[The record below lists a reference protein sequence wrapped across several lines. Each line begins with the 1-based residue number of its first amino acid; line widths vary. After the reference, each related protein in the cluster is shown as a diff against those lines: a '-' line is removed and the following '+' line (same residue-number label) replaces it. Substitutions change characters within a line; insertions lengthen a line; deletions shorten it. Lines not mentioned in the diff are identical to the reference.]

1 MPDNNLQLQDSDIN
15 QESLD
20 QVVDTTSQWLEQAQA
35 GEQYQQQIDET
46 QAAENA
52 QAAAA
57 AEDPRNKEDWG
68 IGGVVKELQS
78 AFMGGIQ
85 DTGSSLVTLP
95 ERAIDMMTGE
105 MQEEMKSDEGYDA
118 EWDNWFVNDA
128 NPIETKTW
136 WGGLIRSA
144 THFGTMAAAIIPA
157 ASAAGVGATALGA
170 GRAVTWAGGAMAN
183 QWVRAAAVGA
193 ASDLASKYSQDAN
206 ALQMLRDRYGMID
219 TPFTTNDMDHP
230 ALKTFKNVVE
240 GLGIGELANGVF
252 RIMGKGMKRV
262 LPDGRLLDNVEEGI
276 ARGEA
281 RSASVEEQT
290 LAKAQVELAESG
302 TEFRGHKNKPVANA
316 EQGAPTSK
324 ENPVDVRNSQK
335 RVRNELGAEDGSPGS
350 VTTPVQLEIAAKTKG
365 LSEEVIEQ
373 TFRDLV
379 SEPRFAS
386 EMAAIQAGRT
396 TIKEVWG
403 DAIEAWQRIGLGREA
418 ADLTPEEYFKEFFD
432 SPAGRDIG
440 TPDEMLYWSARNV
453 VAADL
458 VVGSLM
464 KEIRD
469 LGIVGR
475 ELADIADL
483 GSADGPSKALFD
495 KLLTATTEIRRS
507 ELILSDDYAA
517 LAARADAT
525 PAMRKAALDA
535 QKQFVSTN
543 IQSRVEDSIDAYR
556 LALKVAGESQDD
568 DLFKMIFETVSM
580 NKDINNL
587 KDFDNFLR
595 HKLRGKSF
603 KGKEDVGLIIKGW
616 ERVMVNS
623 MLSSP
628 KTPMR
633 ALIGTSTA
641 TFMRPLSTAVGAFSM
656 GDGATMR
663 ASLASMNAMREAI
676 PEAWK
681 LFRGRLNSYWA
692 GDIATIKNRFTEYTK
707 GEDNWAMYG
716 DFVENSG
723 RATDGDK
730 AAYYMANMAR
740 GLNDNKF
747 LTYSTKLM
755 ASIDDT
761 FGYLLARAKGREKA
775 YREALDLF
783 NQGKVTEIT
792 PQVLREGEDRFLK
805 DIIDADGNIRLD
817 TDLGKNVEAARREV
831 TLTQDLNGFAK
842 GLDKVFGETPWAKPF
857 FLFARTGVNGLTLTA
872 KHTPG
877 FNFLVKEYNDI
888 ARATLDDLSSVAK
901 YGINN
906 AEDLINAKALQQ
918 GRLLVGGSLIS
929 MAGIHFM
936 NGGLTGNGPTDRSK
950 RAAWI
955 DAGYVPRSINIGG
968 VWVGYDS
975 FEPFNQIFAAVAD
988 IGDHSQLMGEEW
1000 TKDNFQKLSL
1010 VLMQAATSKS
1020 YLQGMGD
1027 FVDLLSGEP
1036 GKQEKILAGLMNNTM
1051 PLGGLRNDIGKLF
1064 NPYMK
1069 ELNNGWQDTFR
1080 NRNQLFEYGPGQ
1092 DLAIKYDLLNGR
1104 PIRDHDFPTRMWN
1117 MFIPVPL
1124 NLDQGPGRKL
1134 LFDSGYDLRLS
1145 TYYGP
1150 DGTDLTESPELRSLY
1165 QEYIGQ
1171 QNIEAKLNKLS
1182 KDPRIQLSLQMM
1194 YHDMRNG
1201 NRDEDPMKAYH
1212 HNKVIRKLFA
1222 RAKNIAWAKMRR
1234 DSEVQRLIEEDDK
1247 RKARTKRQLKKSQ
1260 DFYGVLQMQNK

>member
-1 MPDNNLQLQDSDIN
+1 MTDSNLNIDNIQVDTEGLQQAADNAGAWLQN
-15 QESLD
+15 AQESEAF
-20 QVVDTTSQWLEQAQA
+20 QQEREENLEA
-35 GEQYQQQIDET
+35 ENT
-46 QAAENA
+46 QAA
-52 QAAAA
+52 
-57 AEDPRNKEDWG
+57 AEQDDPRNQEQWG

-78 AFMGGIQ
+78 AFVGGVQ
-85 DTGSSLVTLP
+85 DTASSIVTLP
-95 ERAIDMMTGE
+95 ERGLDMMTGE

-118 EWDNWFVNDA
+118 EWDNWFVSKE

-206 ALQMLRDRYGMID
+206 ALQMLRDRYGFID
-219 TPFTTNDMDHP
+219 TPLTTNDLDHP
-230 ALKTFKNVVE
+230 TVKTFKNVVE
-240 GLGIGELANGVF
+240 GLGIGELANGIF

-262 LPDGRLLDNVEEGI
+262 LPDGRLVDNAEEAI
-276 ARGEA
+276 ARGDA
-281 RSASVEEQT
+281 RANSVAEQT
-290 LAKAQVELAESG
+290 LEKGRAELEESG
-302 TEFRGHKNKPVANA
+302 TDFRGHKNKPVANP

-324 ENPVDVRNSQK
+324 DNPVDVRNSQK
-335 RVRNELGAEDGSPGS
+335 RVRSEWGAEEGSAGS
-350 VTTPVQLEIAAKTKG
+350 VTTPKQLEVAANTKG

-403 DAIEAWQRIGLGREA
+403 DAIESWQRIGLGREA
-418 ADLTPEEYFKEFFD
+418 ADLTPEEYFRDFFEG
-432 SPAGRDIG
+432 PAGREIG
-440 TPDEMLYWSARNV
+440 TPDEMLHWSARNV

-464 KEIRD
+464 QEIRD

-475 ELADIADL
+475 EIADIADL
-483 GSADGPSKALFD
+483 GSIDGPAKGLFD

-507 ELILSDDYAA
+507 ELVLSDDYAA
-517 LAARADAT
+517 LAARPGAT

-535 QKQFVSTN
+535 QKQFVSGNLQTKV
-543 IQSRVEDSIDAYR
+543 QDSIDAYR

-587 KDFDNFLR
+587 KDFDNYLR
-595 HKLRGKSF
+595 HKIRGKNF
-603 KGKEDVGLIIKGW
+603 KGKEDIGLIIKGW

-623 MLSSP
+623 MLSGP
-628 KTPMR
+628 KTPFR

-641 TFMRPLSTAVGAFSM
+641 TFLRPLSTAAGAFTM
-656 GDGATMR
+656 GDGATVR
-663 ASLASMNAMREAI
+663 ASLSSVNAMRQAI
-676 PEAWK
+676 PEAWT
-681 LFRGRLNSYWA
+681 LFRSRLSSYWA
-692 GDIATIKNRFTEYTK
+692 GDVATIKNRFTEYTK
-707 GEDNWAMYG
+707 GDENWAMYG
-716 DFVENSG
+716 DWVENSG

-730 AAYYMANMAR
+730 AAYYMADMAR

-755 ASIDDT
+755 AATDDT

-775 YREALDLF
+775 YREAMDLF
-783 NQGKVTEIT
+783 NQGKSTEIN
-792 PQVLREGEDRFLK
+792 PAVLREGEDRFLQQILDK
-805 DIIDADGNIRLD
+805 DGNIRLD
-817 TDLGKNVEAARREV
+817 TDLGKNVDFARKEV
-831 TLTQDLNGFAK
+831 TLTNDLTGFASGMDDIFRK
-842 GLDKVFGETPWAKPF
+842 TPWARPF
-857 FLFARTGVNGLTLTA
+857 FLFARTGVNGLNLTA

-888 ARATLDDLSSVAK
+888 ARATIDDLAPVMK

-906 AEDLINAKALQQ
+906 AEDLINAKALQR
-918 GRLLVGGSLIS
+918 GRLVIGGSVIS
-929 MAGIHFM
+929 MAGIHFL

-950 RAAWI
+950 RQAWI

-975 FEPFNQIFAAVAD
+975 FEPFNQILSAVAD
-988 IGDHSQLMGEEW
+988 IGDHSELMGEEW

-1010 VLMQAATSKS
+1010 VVMQAAASKS
-1020 YLQGMGD
+1020 YLQGLGD

-1036 GKQEKILAGLMNNTM
+1036 GKHQRIIAGLMNNTI

-1064 NPYMK
+1064 NPHMK
-1069 ELNNGWQDTFR
+1069 ELNKGWSDTFR
-1080 NRNQLFEYGPGQ
+1080 NRNLIFEYGPGE
-1092 DLAIKYDLLNGR
+1092 DLPTKYDMLNGK
-1104 PIRDHDFPTRMWN
+1104 PIRDYDFATRMWN
-1117 MFIPVPL
+1117 TFIPVPL

-1150 DGTDLTESPELRSLY
+1150 DGTDLSDSPELRSTF
-1165 QEYIGQ
+1165 QKYIGA
-1171 QNIEAKLNKLS
+1171 QNLELKLNKLA
-1182 KDPRIQLSLQMM
+1182 KDPRIQASIKEMNRDLRS
-1194 YHDMRNG
+1194 G
-1201 NRDEDPMKAYH
+1201 NRHLDPMKAYH
-1212 HNKVIRKLFA
+1212 HNKVIRSLFRKA
-1222 RAKNIAWAKMRR
+1222 RLKAWAQMKQN
-1234 DSEVQRLIEEDDK
+1234 SEVLRLIEEDNQ
-1247 RKARTKRQLKKSQ
+1247 RKAQTNRKLKKTQQYES
-1260 DFYGVLQMQNK
+1260 VLSLNK